1 MIAYAP
7 GRRRTARSVIR
18 KWSLKALVALGIA
31 AMTAGLVGA
40 VIFAYQS
47 RPAREVVT
55 VAVVVPAATA
65 MPHETV
71 VADVEVASAYTKPAE
86 APQGPT
92 TAGPVSLR
100 LGPGDQYVLI
110 GTLQAGALVDVVG
123 RDETGEWL
131 AVVFPPN
138 STLRAW
144 LTADDVL
151 GVTNREALPLE
162 PVRLLD

>member
-31 AMTAGLVGA
+31 AITAGLVGGA
-40 VIFAYQS
+40 FLAYQA
-47 RPAREVVT
+47 RPEPEVVT

-65 MPHETV
+65 TPYETAV
-71 VADVEVASAYTKPAE
+71 TDADVAAAYAKPME

-92 TAGPVSLR
+92 TARPVSLR

-110 GTLQAGALVDVVG
+110 GTMQAGALVDVVG

-144 LTADDVL
+144 LSAGEVL
-151 GVTNREALPLE
+151 GVTNPQALPLE
-162 PVRLLD
+162 PVRLID